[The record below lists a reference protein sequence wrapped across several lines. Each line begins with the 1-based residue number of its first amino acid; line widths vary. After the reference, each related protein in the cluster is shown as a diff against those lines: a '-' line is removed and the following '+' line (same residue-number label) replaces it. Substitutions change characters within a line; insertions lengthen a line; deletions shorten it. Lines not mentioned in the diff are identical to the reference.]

1 VESAGEIL
9 RAIQSYAY
17 ADSDTD
23 ATRGKIVHQRRGR
36 AWCQRL
42 GLLHD
47 DGSI

>member
-23 ATRGKIVHQRRGR
+23 ATRGKMFTDAEAAPG
-36 AWCQRL
+36 ASASAYYTMTAL
-42 GLLHD
+42 
-47 DGSI
+47 